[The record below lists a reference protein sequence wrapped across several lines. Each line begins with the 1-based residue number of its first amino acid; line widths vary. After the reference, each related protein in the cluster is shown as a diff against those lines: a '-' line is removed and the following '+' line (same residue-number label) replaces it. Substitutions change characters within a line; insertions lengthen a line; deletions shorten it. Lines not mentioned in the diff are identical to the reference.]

1 MICVFLFFL
10 HSLRSVASA
19 RMSGTQRSQR
29 RARRSW
35 APRTNLPMS
44 LASLTLCGSHWE
56 PSCNR
61 AATSPHGERGRPCVC
76 LCVCIWG
83 RKCRCCCVCVWQ
95 TEKSEASI
103 WASRMRAHE
112 SVSVDCLL
120 TMCITSR
127 SAFSSFH
134 WTGRVPQDSVLQGLK
149 MCCKHA
155 HALKTQK
162 WERNTGT

>member
-1 MICVFLFFL
+1 MICVILFYL

-29 RARRSW
+29 RARQSW
-35 APRTNLPMS
+35 APLTSLPMS

-61 AATSPHGERGRPCVC
+61 AATSRHGERGRPRVCV
-76 LCVCIWG
+76 WG
-83 RKCRCCCVCVWQ
+83 RKCRCCCVWQ
-95 TEKSEASI
+95 TERAEASI
-103 WASRMRAHE
+103 WVSRMRAHE

-120 TMCITSR
+120 TMCITSLG
-127 SAFSSFH
+127 AFSSFH
-134 WTGRVPQDSVLQGLK
+134 WTGHVPQDSVLQGLK

-155 HALKTQK
+155 HALKPQK